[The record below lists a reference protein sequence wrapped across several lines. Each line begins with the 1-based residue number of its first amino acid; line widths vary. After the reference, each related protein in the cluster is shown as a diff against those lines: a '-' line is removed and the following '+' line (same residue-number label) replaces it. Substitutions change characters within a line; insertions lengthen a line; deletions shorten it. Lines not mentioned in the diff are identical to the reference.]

1 MTEQEVKATCEE
13 IAQWVDAMPED
24 IRLERDQR
32 SPEYLQSLCERLAGG
47 PCRPQL
53 DRLSDHWRLLLWHP
67 ESNEHLVTGFAYL
80 RKKDGVLELW
90 TISEPKATGTK
101 YEIANRLNREWAE
114 PQLAVSR

>member
-24 IRLERDQR
+24 IRLERDER

-53 DRLSDHWRLLLWHP
+53 ARYADGWRLLLWHP
-67 ESNEHLVTGFAYL
+67 EEEGLVTGFATL
-80 RKKDGVLELW
+80 RQKGGVLEVW
-90 TISEPKATGTK
+90 TVSEPRGSGPEF
-101 YEIANRLNREWAE
+101 EIANRLNREWAE
-114 PQLAVSR
+114 PQLAASR